1 MATQERRAAAPTPL
15 RQVRH
20 LRNDLQMTETD
31 LAEAT
36 GASTRTVRRWSGA
49 QAALRA
55 PRYADRIDDLHAV
68 VAELED
74 SLTAKGIRQWL
85 RARNRSLSGARRPIE
100 LLKKGEFKPVYE
112 AACAFRDGEYL

>member
-1 MATQERRAAAPTPL
+1 MAIKERQAAPNPL
-15 RQVRH
+15 RQVQH
-20 LRNDLQMTETD
+20 LRNDLHLTETD
-31 LAEAT
+31 LADAT

-49 QAALRA
+49 QADDLAA

-85 RARNRSLSGARRPIE
+85 RARNRSLGGARPIQ
-100 LLKKGEFKPVYE
+100 LLKEGKFEPVYE

>member
-1 MATQERRAAAPTPL
+1 MAIKESETTNPL
-15 RQVRH
+15 GQVRH
-20 LRNDLQMTETD
+20 LRNDLHLTETD
-31 LAEAT
+31 LADAT

-49 QAALRA
+49 QADDLGA

-85 RARNRSLSGARRPIE
+85 RARNRSLGGVRPIQ
-100 LLKKGEFKPVYE
+100 LLSDGKFEPVYE
-112 AACAFRDGEYL
+112 AACSFRDGEYL

>member
-1 MATQERRAAAPTPL
+1 MTTKEIYAAGSPF
-15 RQVRH
+15 RQVQH
-20 LRNDLQMTETD
+20 LRHSLHLTENDLAD
-31 LAEAT
+31 AT

-49 QAALRA
+49 EAELSA
-55 PRYADRIDDLHAV
+55 PRYAERIDDLHAV

-85 RARNRSLSGARRPIE
+85 RARNRSLSGARPIE
-100 LLKKGEFKPVYE
+100 LLCEGKFEPVYE